1 MQDIM
6 ERIQAGRTHPDAFL
20 PFETPYSFALM
31 GLFDNL
37 FKRSDTKLAGTKG
50 VDIEAR
56 FERIRSAIS
65 GTMSNFYVAKDRAHD
80 NRIVGVKLCD
90 SDKVAFFE
98 SRFKGLN
105 KPSEGEIAMQMNHPN
120 IVKLFEYGT
129 SNKGQQFLVM
139 EYVDGPGLQQLIMER
154 AEEKLRGKRLS
165 MIRQMG
171 EALHY
176 VHMKEFIHRDIC
188 PRNYMATEDLETVKL
203 IDFGLTLPATRPFM
217 LPGNR
222 TGTPLYMSPEIVR
235 RRATDQR
242 VDIFSFAVTCYHL
255 ITFELPWQMYD
266 TTGRAALH
274 HDTSP
279 PRDIMEICPTMDR
292 SLAQAIMQAMNAN
305 PDQRTQDMETFLRQI
320 RNVKA
325 SP

>member
-1 MQDIM
+1 
-6 ERIQAGRTHPDAFL
+6 
-20 PFETPYSFALM
+20 M
-31 GLFDNL
+31 GIFDNL
-37 FKRSDTKLAGTKG
+37 FKRSENRPTGTKG

-65 GTMSNFYVAKDRAHD
+65 GTMSNFYVAKDRANG

-90 SDKVAFFE
+90 TDKVAFFE

-105 KPSEGEIAMQMNHPN
+105 KPSEGEIALQMNHPN
-120 IVKLFEYGT
+120 IVKTLEFGT

-139 EYVDGPGLQQLIMER
+139 EYIDGPGLQQLILER
-154 AEEKLRGKRLS
+154 QEEPLRGKRLN
-165 MIRQMG
+165 MIRQMA

-176 VHMKEFIHRDIC
+176 VHLKEYIHRDIC
-188 PRNYMATEDLETVKL
+188 PRNYMATADLNTVKL

-217 LPGNR
+217 APGNR

-235 RRATDQR
+235 RRNTDQR
-242 VDIFSFAVTCYHL
+242 VDIFSFALTCYHL
-255 ITFELPWQMYD
+255 ITFELPWQMSI
-266 TTGRAALH
+266 TTGQAALH

-279 PRDIMEICPTMDR
+279 PKDILELRPDMDR
-292 SLAQAIMQAMNAN
+292 TLAASIMQAMAAN
-305 PDQRTQDMETFLRQI
+305 PDQRTPDMETFLRQI